1 MASSLSDNLAD
12 VAEKRASLDNLEV
25 EIKQAE
31 EARDAKANEIQT
43 LEGQLKNSRANV
55 TACQTQLSQ
64 ANANL
69 QHKRGVR
76 RRNPWKGVI
85 GNAVNLQPFINAV
98 NRWQGSLESSTSI
111 SESFS
116 NIYTLSKGNVN
127 NAHNQVAS
135 QEKKLADAKE
145 EHHAKA
151 AFVEEAKEQ
160 KSRLEEELDK
170 TRNNKL
176 KEAAAAG
183 VAVREALENI
193 EQLCSRTQE
202 STVSMACDICA

>member
-25 EIKQAE
+25 EINLAE

-43 LEGQLKNSRANV
+43 LEEQLKYSRTNV
-55 TACQTQLSQ
+55 TLYKIQLSK

-85 GNAVNLQPFINAV
+85 GNAVNLQPFIIAV
-98 NRWQGSLESSTSI
+98 NQWQGSLESSTSI
-111 SESFS
+111 SEPFS
-116 NIYTLSKGNVN
+116 NIHTLSIGNIN

-145 EHHAKA
+145 EHNAKA
-151 AFVEEAKEQ
+151 R
-160 KSRLEEELDK
+160 SSN
-170 TRNNKL
+170 RNA
-176 KEAAAAG
+176 EAAAA
-183 VAVREALENI
+183 EFSSLKKLYKI
-193 EQLCSRTQE
+193 
-202 STVSMACDICA
+202 